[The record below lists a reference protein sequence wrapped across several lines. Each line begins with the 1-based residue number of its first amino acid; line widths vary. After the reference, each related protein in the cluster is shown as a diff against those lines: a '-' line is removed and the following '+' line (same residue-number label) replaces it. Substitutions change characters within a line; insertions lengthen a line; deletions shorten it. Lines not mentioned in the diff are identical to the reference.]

1 MLTGSDGYQY
11 KDLAARLLN
20 QPLENEYNNQ
30 VRGLKKI
37 GYSEKKIE
45 IYIAAYNATCG
56 PDHYR
61 HNAGWRAISNR
72 WPSSRTRKP
81 NPLSSPS
88 SSVHPA
94 H

>member
-37 GYSEKKIE
+37 GCSEEDIRTWRS
-45 IYIAAYNATCG
+45 AYNRARG
-56 PDHYR
+56 SHYYK
-61 HNAGWRAISNR
+61 HALGWRAVG
-72 WPSSRTRKP
+72 SR
-81 NPLSSPS
+81 
-88 SSVHPA
+88 
-94 H
+94 